1 MRFFGVITAAAIK
14 KAHAEGA
21 NKKKQTS
28 EENESCKDE
37 LRRRTDSSTTVK
49 VTVCVP
55 ELRNDSLPMNTRFP
69 FCFQVIGDMLVRDSS

>member
-55 ELRNDSLPMNTRFP
+55 ERNESLPMNTQVP
-69 FCFQVIGDMLVRDSS
+69 FCFHVIGDVLVRDSS